1 MREVVEVAGKDPG
14 ADPRRLSNRGKT
26 LPVDRSRP
34 ACSPGSMACLPGI
47 APGGHHCRH
56 AGLSVDEYA
65 GLGTEA
71 EGDLTAH
78 VPRRR
83 RYGSHEG
90 ETTPA
95 PGNLADRDFTAKPP
109 NEKRPADIT
118 RDQGRGR
125 EGRAS
130 RRRSTAMTAGSSR
143 TPPLPV
149 PTRGL
154 PTGCSSRP
162 WRRCRRGAR
171 PLVRSGR
178 GLPLP
183 VARMAGPHGTV
194 RPGAVD
200 GREGPFAGQRR
211 RGGVLRQ
218 DEDRGGL
225 PRALGGTTPRR
236 GARPGRRL
244 HPLAR
249 PQAHQTIARL
259 DESGTIP
266 SKPRNGC
273 VIISKKTSAAP
284 SARILA
290 HFRIPAMT

>member
-1 MREVVEVAGKDPG
+1 M
-14 ADPRRLSNRGKT
+14 T
-26 LPVDRSRP
+26 
-34 ACSPGSMACLPGI
+34 CLPGI
-47 APGGHHCRH
+47 APGVHHCRH
-56 AGLSVDEYA
+56 ARLAIDEYA
-65 GLGTEA
+65 GLGTEAEEAFAASKGRYGYRGIMA

-83 RYGSHEG
+83 RYDSHEG

-95 PGNLADRDFTAKPP
+95 PDNLADRDFTAKPP

-130 RRRSTAMTAGSSR
+130 RRRSTAKTAGSSR
-143 TPPLPV
+143 TPPV
-149 PTRGL
+149 PAPTPGS
-154 PTGCSSRP
+154 PTGCPSRP
-162 WRRCRRGAR
+162 RRRCRRGAK
-171 PLVRSGR
+171 PLVHSDR

-218 DEDRGGL
+218 DEDGIR
-225 PRALGGTTPRR
+225 PSRALGGTYPRR
-236 GARPGRRL
+236 GARLGRRL

-249 PQAHQTIARL
+249 PRAHQTVARL
-259 DESGTIP
+259 DEPGTIP
-266 SKPRNGC
+266 PEPGKGC
-273 VIISKKTSAAP
+273 VIVSKKTPAAP
-284 SARILA
+284 IACPQNKETTAPSFAGRHRMSDGRTNALVKD
-290 HFRIPAMT
+290 RYS